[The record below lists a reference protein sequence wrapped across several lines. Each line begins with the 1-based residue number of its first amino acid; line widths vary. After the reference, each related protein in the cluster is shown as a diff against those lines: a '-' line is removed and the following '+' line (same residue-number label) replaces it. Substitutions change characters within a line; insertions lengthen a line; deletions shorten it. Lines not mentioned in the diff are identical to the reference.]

1 MNDVKPLTFSSDY
14 CVIIGEVAQA
24 HDGSLGQAHAFIDAI
39 ADAGCDAV
47 KFQTHIADAE
57 SSPGEPW
64 RVKFSQQDETRFD
77 YWKRMEFTEPQW
89 LGLKNHAVER
99 GLAFISSPFSSE
111 AIELLI
117 RVGVSA
123 WKIASGEVAT
133 PGFLDRMKPTQLPV
147 LLSTGMS
154 PTKEID
160 LAVEQIK
167 SASLPL
173 VVMQCTSIYPTPASK
188 LGLNVITE
196 FRDKYD
202 CPVGLSDHSGTT
214 HAGIAAATYGIS
226 ALEVHVTLSQDA
238 FGPDVPVSLTP
249 DRLKTLVEGVR
260 FIENATASPVDKNVL
275 AKELAPMREIFNK
288 SLFARRSILAGDQV
302 TEEDVALKKP
312 GSGIPATRLK
322 EFAGRTA
329 KHDIAEGSLLKEDDF
344 K

>member
-1 MNDVKPLTFSSDY
+1 MTRIKPLKFPSDH

-89 LGLKNHAVER
+89 LGLRNHATEQ

-123 WKIASGEVAT
+123 WKIASGEVST
-133 PGFLDRMKPTQLPV
+133 PGFLERMQDTQLPV

-154 PTKEID
+154 PTEEID
-160 LAVEQIK
+160 LAVEKIRK
-167 SASLPL
+167 ASLPL

-188 LGLNVITE
+188 LGLNVISE
-196 FRDKYD
+196 FRGKYD

-214 HAGIAAATYGIS
+214 HAGIAAVTYGIS
-226 ALEVHVTLSQDA
+226 ALEVHVTLSEDA

-260 FIENATASPVDKNVL
+260 FIEDATASPVDKNDL
-275 AKELAPMREIFNK
+275 ARELAPMREIFNK
-288 SLFARRSILAGDQV
+288 SLFAKRKISAGSNIAESDI
-302 TEEDVALKKP
+302 AIKKP
-312 GSGIPATRLK
+312 GNGIPAARLN
-322 EFAGRTA
+322 EFVGTTA
-329 KHDIAEGSLLKEDDF
+329 KYEIAAGSLLKEEDF